1 MKPQDYEAL
10 VQALTTAWARADRA
24 KAIVHTEGVA
34 AHEAGNTPA
43 QHKLEVIHYQIDRAT
58 SILVDAVRLLDN
70 YRKGESK

>member
-1 MKPQDYEAL
+1 MTPEDYETL
-10 VQALTTAWARADRA
+10 TQALTTAWARADRA

>member
-1 MKPQDYEAL
+1 MKPADYEAL

-58 SILVDAVRLLDN
+58 SILADAVRLLDN